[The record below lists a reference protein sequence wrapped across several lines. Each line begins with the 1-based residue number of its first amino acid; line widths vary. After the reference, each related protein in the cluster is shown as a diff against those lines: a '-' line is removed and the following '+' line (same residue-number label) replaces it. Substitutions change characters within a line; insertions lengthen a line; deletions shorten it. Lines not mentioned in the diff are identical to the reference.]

1 MCGIHPKRWIELSF
15 LKSDEVT
22 RLDVRQPLDI
32 LHSLLQR
39 VQYQLHTDIARPIFS
54 KVLTVL
60 FWKETL
66 HTVESRHAAKV
77 KEEARILY
85 TFSQIQIVYIWP
97 FALCLLRLGT
107 LLYALYGK
115 HSSVLCA
122 QAENFAV
129 PDLSAKICFHALFYS
144 IPMNNNCQKLIFEKL
159 HKILPF
165 EKNIYFRD
173 PQTHSITNCRQS
185 KIALSHYS
193 SVTDD
198 NHT

>member
-1 MCGIHPKRWIELSF
+1 M
-15 LKSDEVT
+15 
-22 RLDVRQPLDI
+22 
-32 LHSLLQR
+32 
-39 VQYQLHTDIARPIFS
+39 
-54 KVLTVL
+54 
-60 FWKETL
+60 
-66 HTVESRHAAKV
+66 

-144 IPMNNNCQKLIFEKL
+144 LFQQMHLCSTYIGRVFPVYGF
-159 HKILPF
+159 
-165 EKNIYFRD
+165 FRELFLC
-173 PQTHSITNCRQS
+173 SF
-185 KIALSHYS
+185 
-193 SVTDD
+193 
-198 NHT
+198 